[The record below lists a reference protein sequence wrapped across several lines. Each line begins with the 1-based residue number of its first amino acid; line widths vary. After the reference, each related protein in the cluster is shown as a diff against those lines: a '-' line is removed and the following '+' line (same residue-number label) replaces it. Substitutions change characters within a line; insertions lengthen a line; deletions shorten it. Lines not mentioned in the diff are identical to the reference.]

1 MCYDVAHNLLKLR
14 QAGIETKEL
23 VACGGATKSRQWMQ
37 MHADVTGVPITL
49 TEVGDAVVLGSC
61 MLAAVGSEFYSSI
74 EDAAANMVHVTETI
88 EPNPDAH
95 EEYQFYFQTYM
106 ERYPALR
113 EQIHST
119 VDHLNA
125 NAKN

>member
-1 MCYDVAHNLLKLR
+1 
-14 QAGIETKEL
+14 
-23 VACGGATKSRQWMQ
+23 
-37 MHADVTGVPITL
+37 
-49 TEVGDAVVLGSC
+49 
-61 MLAAVGSEFYSSI
+61 
-74 EDAAANMVHVTETI
+74 MVHVTETI
-88 EPNPDAH
+88 EPNPEAH